1 MTPYKKV
8 LVAID
13 TFTEYKPVLLR
24 AMQVTDK
31 DSELYLM
38 YVSEPFY
45 FGEMLAV
52 GGESLDLASCKEA
65 RKVLAEIADPLGIP
79 EDRCFVETGRPAN
92 EIHAKAEE
100 IEADLVVLGTH
111 GRHGVQLLLGSTA
124 NAVLH
129 GAGCDVLAVRI
140 QGETIDNDG

>member
-13 TFTEYKPVLLR
+13 PFTEYKPVILR

-45 FGEMLAV
+45 FGEMMAV
-52 GGESLDLASCKEA
+52 GGETLDLASCQEA
-65 RKVLAEIADPLGIP
+65 RKVLTEIAEPLGIA
-79 EDRCFVETGRPAN
+79 DDCLFVESGRPAS
-92 EIHAKAEE
+92 EIHAKAIE

-129 GAGCDVLAVRI
+129 GAGCDVLAVRVH
-140 QGETIDNDG
+140 GETIDNDE